1 VSPSGFLMAF
11 HSNKNTMAE
20 NKKENFS
27 NSGIKANSANR
38 LPPQNIEAE
47 QSILGSLM
55 LSKEA
60 IIKIAD
66 LVKPKDFYHPAHEI
80 IYETIIDLYENRE
93 PIDLLSL
100 SNRLKEKGKLEEIG
114 GQSYLTTLV
123 NSVPTAAHIDH
134 YGKIVQKKSTLR
146 RLIDAAS
153 QIVNLGYDEEKEADV
168 LLDQAEQ
175 KIFNVSQ
182 NYLHQDFSPIKPILE
197 EAFDRID
204 ELHKNKGKLRGL
216 PTGFYELDNILA
228 GLQNSN
234 LIILAA
240 RPSLGKTSLAMDI
253 ARNVAT
259 REKIP
264 VGIFSLEMSQE
275 ELIDRLLC
283 SQANIDLWKLRTGRL
298 SSEGENDDFSRI
310 GQAMGILSEAPIFID
325 DAASSSI
332 MEMRTMARRLQAER
346 GLGLIIVDYIQMM
359 KSQSSIENRVQEI
372 SEISRSLKSLARE
385 LKIPVLALS
394 QLSRAIESREGQ
406 FPRLSDLRESGSIEQ
421 DADVVLFIYR
431 EDKVKKDVEQKNVAD
446 IVIAKHRNGPVGQ
459 VKLYFNEN
467 YASFRNLEKR
477 RIE

>member
-1 VSPSGFLMAF
+1 
-11 HSNKNTMAE
+11 
-20 NKKENFS
+20 
-27 NSGIKANSANR
+27 
-38 LPPQNIEAE
+38 
-47 QSILGSLM
+47 M

-66 LVKPKDFYHPAHEI
+66 LVKPKDFYHPAHET

-204 ELHKNKGKLRGL
+204 EVHKNKGKLRGL

-234 LIILAA
+234 LVILAA

-310 GQAMGILSEAPIFID
+310 GQAMGVLSEAPIFID

-332 MEMRTMARRLQAER
+332 MEMRTMARRLQAEH

-372 SEISRSLKSLARE
+372 SEISRSLKALARE

-431 EDKVKKDVEQKNVAD
+431 EDKVRKDVEQKNVAD

-477 RIE
+477 RTE

>member
-1 VSPSGFLMAF
+1 
-11 HSNKNTMAE
+11 MAE

>member
-1 VSPSGFLMAF
+1 MAF

-372 SEISRSLKSLARE
+372 SEISRLDLINTKTFDEREAERIVGIFKTGRLAPFSAAVQQKLTKDLLLAVHSKYKSRSD
-385 LKIPVLALS
+385 VLCLTGWMQTGMVPTGFDNS
-394 QLSRAIESREGQ
+394 GVKGD
-406 FPRLSDLRESGSIEQ
+406 DLTWVNWEIS
-421 DADVVLFIYR
+421 
-431 EDKVKKDVEQKNVAD
+431 VKT
-446 IVIAKHRNGPVGQ
+446 
-459 VKLYFNEN
+459 
-467 YASFRNLEKR
+467 
-477 RIE
+477 